1 MEAAEV
7 RNLMALYR
15 LTYCAV
21 ANVLVRQSQMSS
33 QAAKVLTV
41 CGIALGDASDYEIV
55 TAERAVQ
62 LYRFEE
68 AVKYFWTVTRG
79 PPCKRS

>member
-1 MEAAEV
+1 
-7 RNLMALYR
+7 
-15 LTYCAV
+15 
-21 ANVLVRQSQMSS
+21 MSS

-55 TAERAVQ
+55 TAERAIQ

-79 PPCKRS
+79 TACKLS